1 MDELIGGLLALMVA
15 AVVVTVLVAAAI
27 AAFVLGAAVGALIGL
42 VQGIVA
48 FCESFGHSMVTRG
61 KDSRRPLPPEPAFQ
75 LYVLSQ
81 LRTDLGTAMD
91 HAWKEMVG
99 FRDGAVGYAAKY
111 NKGATTPLAW
121 GVMAGGYSAPII
133 GAGLGLIV
141 AAPILLVAGVLIVG
155 AWCLVGL
162 LRLAEFVRAKVRRTA
177 YECPVDH
184 ERFPLP
190 VYVCPG
196 CGAEHHNLVPGR
208 WGVFRRDCEC
218 GDVSLPTTVLGGRQ
232 RVPQRCPSG
241 HAMSGIIGY
250 AETLRIAL
258 VGGASVGKTTY
269 LAAAM
274 LEFERDAEQKRLA
287 VNVVE
292 ESSAAYGDVVGALRG
307 GRLPEKTQ
315 VSGNPALVTEVQGD
329 KRSRVLYAYDVA
341 GESYESSD
349 EARNLRFLEV
359 PSGLVLLV
367 DPLAIRRVAEEHET
381 ELSQVRDAVLPSQED
396 PNRVLERTLAA
407 LIEGGATPKD
417 IPIAVTIAKTDA
429 FGIGE
434 EIEKLRD
441 EAGDGAPRVWLE
453 RNGGGNFVRAVEAE
467 FKQARWFACSAL
479 GRMPDP
485 ADRRPFDPEGATA
498 PLLWLLERRGIVPAA
513 RPFEASRTAEKLAG
527 ADATSFPPIGTG
539 GWAWRIGASAMAMA
553 ALLIV
558 AVLALS
564 QIGGS
569 TPAERS
575 TASGD
580 PVAFVE
586 DEAAVAGADGEV
598 AEEEAAEY
606 ESEYGY
612 ESEYEP
618 EEEVSG
624 QAVTSNGLPNESR
637 GQMNEEIRQILLG
650 YHVALLDGRFQ
661 DAWELLSQ
669 RKKQKN
675 LDEDGYTAWRTAQ
688 GSLAPYLE
696 PRGIRT
702 HLEGSEEHGV
712 MRVDVQGM
720 GWYQPGA
727 PCSEWSGLTWVKYER
742 GGWYYDPG
750 YSTTA
755 RREQIWKPRY
765 YRLLGGDC

>member
-1 MDELIGGLLALMVA
+1 MDELIGGLLALTVA

-27 AAFVLGAAVGALIGL
+27 AVFVVGAAVGALIGL

-48 FCESFGHSMVTRG
+48 FCENFGHAVATRG
-61 KDSRRPLPPEPAFQ
+61 KERREPVAPEPAFQ
-75 LYVLSQ
+75 LYVLNQ
-81 LRTDLGTAMD
+81 LKSDLGVAMD
-91 HAWKEMVG
+91 HAWTAMLG
-99 FRDGAVGYAAKY
+99 FRDSCVGYSEKY
-111 NKGATTPLAW
+111 KSGVTTPLAW
-121 GVMAGGYSAPII
+121 GVVAGGYLAPLG
-133 GAGLGLIV
+133 GAALGLII
-141 AAPILLVAGVLIVG
+141 AAPILVVAGILIAG
-155 AWCLVGL
+155 AWALVGL
-162 LRLAEFVRAKVRRTA
+162 LRLAEAVRAKVRHTA

-241 HAMSGIIGY
+241 HPMSGLIGY
-250 AETLRIAL
+250 AETLRFAL

-274 LEFERDAEQKRLA
+274 LEFERDAEQQRLA

-292 ESSAAYGDVVGALRG
+292 ESSAAYGEVVGALRQ

-341 GESYESSD
+341 GESYERSD

-359 PSGLVLLV
+359 PSGLILLV
-367 DPLAIRRVAEEHET
+367 DPLAIRRVAEEHQN
-381 ELSQVRDAVLPSQED
+381 ELNQVRDAVLPSQED

-407 LIEGGATPKD
+407 LIEGGASPKD
-417 IPIAVTIAKTDA
+417 IPIAVAIAKADA
-429 FGIGE
+429 FGIGA
-434 EIEKLRD
+434 EIEGLRD
-441 EAGDGAPRVWLE
+441 EAGDAAPKAWLE

-467 FKQARWFACSAL
+467 FKQVRWFACSAL

-485 ADRRPFDPEGATA
+485 ADRRPFEPEGATL
-498 PLLWLLERRGIVPAA
+498 PLLWLLERRGVVPAA
-513 RPFEASRTAEKLAG
+513 RPFEATRTAEKLAG
-527 ADATSFPPIGTG
+527 ADASSFPPVGPG
-539 GWAWRIGASAMAMA
+539 GWAWRIGAA
-553 ALLIV
+553 AAAVTALVVV
-558 AVLALS
+558 AILALA
-564 QIGGS
+564 QLGGS
-569 TPAERS
+569 EPAERS
-575 TASGD
+575 TAAGA
-580 PVAFVE
+580 PAAFVE
-586 DEAAVAGADGEV
+586 SGSEAEYPP
-598 AEEEAAEY
+598 EEEYAP
-606 ESEYGY
+606 ESEP
-612 ESEYEP
+612 EAEYEP
-618 EEEVSG
+618 EEEFTEP
-624 QAVTSNGLPNESR
+624 AVDANGLPNESR
-637 GQMNEEIRQILLG
+637 GQMNDEIRQTLLG
-650 YHVALLDGRFQ
+650 YHLALLDGNFQ
-661 DAWELLSQ
+661 EAWQLLSR
-669 RKKQKN
+669 RKKEKN
-675 LDEDGYTAWRTAQ
+675 LEEDGYDKWRTAQ

-702 HLEGSEEHGV
+702 YLEGSEEHGV
-712 MRVDVQGM
+712 MRVDVRGM

-750 YSTTA
+750 YSTTS

-765 YRLLGGDC
+765 DRLLGGDC